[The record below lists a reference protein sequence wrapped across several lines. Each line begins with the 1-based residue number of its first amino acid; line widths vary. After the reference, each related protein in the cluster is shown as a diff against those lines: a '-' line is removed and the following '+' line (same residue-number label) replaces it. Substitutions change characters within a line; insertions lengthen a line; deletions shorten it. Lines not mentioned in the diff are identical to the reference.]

1 MQRNKKVWLM
11 HQEKNKSLEIV
22 PEEAQGLN
30 LLDNDITS
38 AVLNMF
44 EEWK

>member
-1 MQRNKKVWLM
+1 MRHAKK
-11 HQEKNKSLEIV
+11 QESMAHAPGKNKSLEIV
-22 PEEAQGLN
+22 SEEAQGLN

-44 EEWK
+44 EE